1 MVNWKDIS
9 AEFNA
14 ELQKEWENGGFSY
27 EEAKKWI
34 EMGFKSNDLNLLL
47 FAKSSLGYESKNCLN
62 STEIEILREI
72 YEANLKQQ
80 SIIFSENL
88 IEQET
93 IRQSLLTKSEEDW
106 QLQQA
111 LLFSQQ
117 EEEQNS
123 DKGWLTDDNITYI
136 LENSEIIEKA
146 TDRNVQIKTD
156 IANIYF
162 QIEEAK
168 QGQKITDDF
177 WDTLDTTKKHIMLPL
192 RVSGNHWSLL
202 IIIQN
207 EVSRKPWYL
216 NYISSLSYEASQQEV
231 EEIKPFLQQIQEKF
245 KGEGVFLFDKN
256 DKFKIINRDNPRQP
270 NTWDCGVY
278 LCLFVEF
285 LSQNELYL
293 LDEESPLITS
303 WKVKEFREKW
313 KNEIGEEKW
322 CEWDNS
328 KKNIDPEDEQLKAAL
343 ALSLTIS
350 EENNSLPKNVVDE
363 ANETTTK
370 IIDDLS
376 KQNSYLTE
384 KTAALEK
391 ENEELR
397 KELTTTQEGS
407 ANKEMAELKSQLVEE
422 KRKNSVLSQELEELK
437 KETKQ
442 KELEEKIQNCFTK
455 ELWEGGLLSYQADFL
470 GKFRSGWEQSAS
482 KEEKLSLVKSILK
495 ENQENNI
502 ENTSFPPY
510 CPTKLQGLLQE
521 WLIIQLETEFQA
533 QIQQV

>member
-9 AEFNA
+9 AEFNT
-14 ELQKEWENGGFSY
+14 ELQKEWENEGFSY

-34 EMGFKSNDLNLLL
+34 EMGFKSADLNLLL

-80 SIIFSENL
+80 SIIISENL

-136 LENSEIIEKA
+136 LENSGIIENA
-146 TDRNVQIKTD
+146 TNRNVQIKTD

-231 EEIKPFLQQIQEKF
+231 EEINK
-245 KGEGVFLFDKN
+245 
-256 DKFKIINRDNPRQP
+256 DN
-270 NTWDCGVY
+270 
-278 LCLFVEF
+278 
-285 LSQNELYL
+285 
-293 LDEESPLITS
+293 
-303 WKVKEFREKW
+303 
-313 KNEIGEEKW
+313 
-322 CEWDNS
+322 
-328 KKNIDPEDEQLKAAL
+328 
-343 ALSLTIS
+343 
-350 EENNSLPKNVVDE
+350 
-363 ANETTTK
+363 
-370 IIDDLS
+370 
-376 KQNSYLTE
+376 
-384 KTAALEK
+384 
-391 ENEELR
+391 
-397 KELTTTQEGS
+397 
-407 ANKEMAELKSQLVEE
+407 
-422 KRKNSVLSQELEELK
+422 
-437 KETKQ
+437 
-442 KELEEKIQNCFTK
+442 
-455 ELWEGGLLSYQADFL
+455 
-470 GKFRSGWEQSAS
+470 
-482 KEEKLSLVKSILK
+482 
-495 ENQENNI
+495 
-502 ENTSFPPY
+502 
-510 CPTKLQGLLQE
+510 
-521 WLIIQLETEFQA
+521 
-533 QIQQV
+533 